1 MSTDREL
8 TSIVRSWLDK
18 GVNALPDR
26 VLDAVLDQV
35 PTIPQRRAWWPARRL
50 PTLNTYARLAVAAAA
65 VVLAAVVGI
74 GLYGN
79 SVGRQPVP
87 TTLPTASPPPESNPL
102 TGTWETGMTTCAEQ
116 NAAVEAAGF
125 TARQMTV
132 SDWTCND
139 MRQFTIRFGLQ
150 GGQSDIHSLRAYGNG
165 QRDWD
170 GSYRIIDDAT
180 FEAGDLGDGLY
191 YITYRYAIDGDQLTI
206 DMIEDRSPREGQ
218 ASRLGEQMV
227 QTAIYE
233 TSTFTRQP

>member
-1 MSTDREL
+1 
-8 TSIVRSWLDK
+8 
-18 GVNALPDR
+18 
-26 VLDAVLDQV
+26 
-35 PTIPQRRAWWPARRL
+35 
-50 PTLNTYARLAVAAAA
+50 
-65 VVLAAVVGI
+65 VGI
-74 GLYGN
+74 GIYRN
-79 SVGRQPVP
+79 SVGGPAV
-87 TTLPTASPPPESNPL
+87 PTASATSSPTPQSNPL
-102 TGTWETGMTTCAEQ
+102 LGTWETGVTTCAQQ

-125 TARQMTV
+125 TATQMSQ

-150 GGQSDIHSLRAYGNG
+150 GGQSDIHTLRAYGNG

-170 GSYRIIDDAT
+170 GSYRIIDDET

-218 ASRLGEQMV
+218 ASQLGEQMV